1 MRVAVECIGLADAE
15 NLVQRVEEV
24 ATEKLKKVEKM
35 LPEDVY
41 VNVRVKREHDIRK
54 CEINVNYRGNHVK
67 GSATSD
73 EHVIDAVT
81 GAVSDLK
88 RRLRKVKGRMEA
100 RKYRGNNDVN
110 TLFESDNIEA
120 YNYTNKEL
128 GIVKRKTF
136 DIDIMSEADAL
147 TQCEMLGH
155 SFFIFMDKDGNTNV
169 LYKRDV
175 GYGVIKVRN

>member
-15 NLVQRVEEV
+15 NVVRRVEEV

-41 VNVRVKREHDIRK
+41 VSVRVKRERDVRK

-67 GSATSD
+67 GSAISE
-73 EHVIDAVT
+73 EHVTDAVT

-100 RKYRGNNDVN
+100 RKYRGNNEIN
-110 TLFESDNIEA
+110 EMFSSGNIEA
-120 YNYTNKEL
+120 YNYENKEV

-136 DIDIMSEADAL
+136 DIDIMSEDEAL

-169 LYKRDV
+169 LYKRDT